1 MDLQGFTPSQ
11 QGGEH
16 GPEETERGE
25 ASWNEDFHVLTA
37 GSEGLLTDRDLC
49 YAARAEGSGPSV
61 LRAV

>member
-25 ASWNEDFHVLTA
+25 ASWNEDFHVLTW
-37 GSEGLLTDRDLC
+37 GSEELLTDRDWC
-49 YAARAEGSGPSV
+49 YAARAEGSGPPV
-61 LRAV
+61 LRGV